1 MASISLIFLYFY
13 TAYYTRK
20 HCPNPAKKRPKAFS
34 SGACSFLF
42 VRQQI
47 FHALA
52 LRRGGLLIGIAK
64 TDNTADLLIL
74 RQVQESR
81 DLLFVEVA
89 RDDRADAAL
98 PRGKTNVC
106 AAMPASNIS
115 KPASFGVENE
125 PSRS

>member
-1 MASISLIFLYFY
+1 MASYLSFFYIFILLILPESIVRIQ
-13 TAYYTRK
+13 RK
-20 HCPNPAKKRPKAFS
+20 SARAFS

-74 RQVQESR
+74 RQVQKSR
-81 DLLFVEVA
+81 DLLFVEIA

-98 PRGKTNVC
+98 PRGKTKC
-106 AAMPASNIS
+106 LRGDAASNIS

>member
-13 TAYYTRK
+13 TAYFTRK
-20 HCPNPAKKRPKAFS
+20 HCPNPAEKRPRAFS
-34 SGACSFLF
+34 SAACSFLF

-74 RQVQESR
+74 RQVQKSR

-98 PRGKTNVC
+98 PRGKTKCLRGDARVEHL
-106 AAMPASNIS
+106 